1 MKIRPGMDTAFI
13 SAALCVWENEG
24 GALAPAARSRDRLSA
39 STGVKEER
47 VAEKPAPARIDMP
60 IS

>member
-1 MKIRPGMDTAFI
+1 MKIRSGMDTAFI
-13 SAALCVWENEG
+13 SAALGVWENEG
-24 GALAPAARSRDRLSA
+24 GALAPARSRDRLSV
-39 STGVKEER
+39 STGVKQER